1 MENVRF
7 IDGYKIKRFCE
18 GKRVGIFIIYQK
30 QNKFYVS
37 SKYYN
42 VSEEKIKKVTK
53 ALDHFTK
60 INRETKNACEK
71 ITLITFLTEVNRIII
86 GK

>member
-1 MENVRF
+1 MYFLNRCARIQNVYVNLHF
-7 IDGYKIKRFCE
+7 ISG
-18 GKRVGIFIIYQK
+18 GKTYGKCSV
-30 QNKFYVS
+30 YVS